1 MLSNMVT
8 SYQSQV
14 FTQPCPTW
22 GRSSSNLITAPLDTR
37 RSAAL
42 DWIIVLEDALSDL
55 KCILEERA
63 GL

>member
-1 MLSNMVT
+1 
-8 SYQSQV
+8 
-14 FTQPCPTW
+14 
-22 GRSSSNLITAPLDTR
+22 LDTR